1 MSVLLVH
8 ARAQPNTV
16 NMNGVASL
24 QYATDLISFPLA
36 ELLNSTDAS
45 MKSLDNV
52 ALFLGALTA
61 GGGIT
66 GYVRTGSVPSV
77 AAGVTVG
84 ALVYTKL
91 YCSVTEMESNYFSV
105 RTRWPSHPQQTTI
118 RH

>member
-1 MSVLLVH
+1 
-8 ARAQPNTV
+8 
-16 NMNGVASL
+16 MNGVASL

-84 ALVYTKL
+84 ALVWLSLSICLESIFPERFTGLSGRYAHSETGKSFFVL
-91 YCSVTEMESNYFSV
+91 SCSYALFS
-105 RTRWPSHPQQTTI
+105 SYK
-118 RH
+118 